1 MEQIKL
7 NAASREKAGKGL
19 NQLRLS
25 GFVPAILYGKKQTPQ
40 LLQVNMKEVERA
52 VRSESGFNTIFDLT
66 LDGKSSGLVRIC
78 DYQADPIKRLL
89 THLDFLT
96 VDLKEKV
103 VVEVPVH
110 IVGKAEGVKLG
121 GILEQQRRTLELKCL
136 VTQIPDHIE
145 IDVTALVIGQGIH
158 ANDVKLPEG
167 VEFPH
172 EQNFVI
178 VAVVP
183 PVKEE
188 EVAPAPVEG
197 AAVEGAAEGAPV
209 EGAAPKEGEAKAASV
224 KEEKKKA

>member
-1 MEQIKL
+1 MERIKL
-7 NAASREKAGKGL
+7 SAARREKAGKGL

-25 GFVPAILYGKKQTPQ
+25 GFVPAILYGKKTTPQ
-40 LLQVNMKEVERA
+40 MLQVNVKEVEKA
-52 VRSESGFNTIFDLT
+52 LRSESGFNTIFDLT
-66 LDGKSSGLVRIC
+66 LDGKTSGLVRIC
-78 DYQADPIKRLL
+78 DHQADPMKRFL

-121 GILEQQRRTLELKCL
+121 GILEQQKRTLELKCL

-145 IDVTALVIGQGIH
+145 IDVTALIIGQAVH
-158 ANDVKLPEG
+158 ANEVKLPEG

-188 EVAPAPVEG
+188 EAVTTPVEG
-197 AAVEGAAEGAPV
+197 AAVEGAVEGAPAEGAP
-209 EGAAPKEGEAKAASV
+209 AKEGETKEASA